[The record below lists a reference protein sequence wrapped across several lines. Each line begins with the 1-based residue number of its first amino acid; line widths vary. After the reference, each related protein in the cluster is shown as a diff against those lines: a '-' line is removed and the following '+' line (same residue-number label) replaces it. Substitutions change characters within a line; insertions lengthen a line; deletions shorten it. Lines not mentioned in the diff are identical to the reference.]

1 MHEQWAEVGI
11 SGILNRKP
19 IKEIEILP
27 AAQRAVR
34 HHVAQ
39 HQRATITQAAHGDD
53 GHASQL
59 ASSHASSSGQ
69 QLSDDLVQR
78 MQALLDRRPRP
89 GTTGSRAMH
98 VGDAELA
105 LSPASGLVSQ
115 QQLADGGFTP
125 LHARTTGRAEPTL
138 SVAGDDDEEV
148 PGWMM
153 VEGLPPPPPPPP
165 PHSSADPAPPA
176 IYEKLTDPQQYT
188 GAHKHRFEPTED
200 GWRGRGIAGR
210 TLEHEQWAESGI
222 AGILNRKP
230 ATVRGLTASSHNRH
244 CANDARE
251 GDGRG
256 ANRRATTPTRTTGTV
271 YAKLTDPQQYTGAHK
286 HRFEPTED
294 GWRGRGIAGRT
305 LEHEQWAESGIA
317 GILNR
322 KPATV
327 RGVTATDHNQ
337 DGAQRSRRATT
348 PTRTAGTIFARL
360 TDPKHYTGSHKQRF
374 DESGR
379 GRGRAGRT
387 EEHERWA
394 ETGIA
399 SLLDRTPSDVRGLPM
414 Q

>member
-1 MHEQWAEVGI
+1 VHEQWAEVGI

-89 GTTGSRAMH
+89 GTTSSRAMH

-125 LHARTTGRAEPTL
+125 LHAQTTGRAEPTL
-138 SVAGDDDEEV
+138 SVAGDDDEEL

-176 IYEKLTDPQQYT
+176 IYE
-188 GAHKHRFEPTED
+188 
-200 GWRGRGIAGR
+200 
-210 TLEHEQWAESGI
+210 
-222 AGILNRKP
+222 
-230 ATVRGLTASSHNRH
+230 
-244 CANDARE
+244 
-251 GDGRG
+251 
-256 ANRRATTPTRTTGTV
+256 
-271 YAKLTDPQQYTGAHK
+271 KLTDPQQYTGAHK

-387 EEHERWA
+387 EEHERWI
-394 ETGIA
+394 ETGVA